1 MEQATLKRFQ
11 RIERFL
17 WAAVLVA
24 LPVTSFRY
32 LPFMG
37 TDTQVRPLS
46 LIPAV
51 FLLFAL
57 ALRSLQ
63 ERRLIFWTSKF
74 QPLFIFIMIAVAS
87 SAIGFL
93 FAPVNL
99 YSYTYSSRVL
109 RAWLSFGVGLVFLVT
124 SMAMNQDERDLKFT
138 VKWIYV
144 GLVAE
149 VAWSLVQTLQIYVI
163 HFSQLDLI
171 QKTVMM
177 AGLPPNGRI
186 SGLALEP
193 SWLAAQV
200 ITIYLPWAFAALL
213 KNYYWG
219 WRRWLMIVILAACA
233 YLLIFTF
240 SRAGVLTAL
249 GAVILTF
256 IIAGRE
262 RIRQA
267 WKWFFSP
274 LLVKNLFSTRLLEVA
289 VRIVII
295 FALLVGLAGGIYILS
310 RNKYFAQIWQSRE
323 KTLTNYFIDIYA
335 GPRLAYSW
343 AGWTIFEQHP
353 WTGVGLGAAG
363 LYLPQAI
370 PDWAHFNN
378 PDIAQLLSPGN
389 QTYPNIKNLYIRLL
403 SETGILGFWS
413 FIVLYALTLGVIL
426 KLLRSRQKVS
436 AFLGT
441 ASLLA
446 WISLVVLGV
455 TQDSL
460 AMPIIWIPFGIL
472 IGMTARQV
480 VKSATPRTEAYSSVL
495 ILNSENGRMPE
506 QQEKL

>member
-1 MEQATLKRFQ
+1 MEQVTLKRFQ

-32 LPFMG
+32 IPFLG

-51 FLLFAL
+51 LLLL
-57 ALRSLQ
+57 ALLLRSVR
-63 ERRLIFWTSKF
+63 ERRLVFWSSKF
-74 QPLFIFIMIAVAS
+74 QPLFIFILVAIVS

-99 YSYTYSSRVL
+99 YSYTYSSRVV
-109 RAWLSFGVGLVFLVT
+109 RAWLSFGVGLVFLIT
-124 SMAMNQDERDLKFT
+124 AMAMNQNGRDLKFT
-138 VKWIYV
+138 IKWIYV
-144 GLVAE
+144 GLAAE
-149 VAWSLVQTLQIYVI
+149 VAWSLVQTVQIYVV
-163 HFSQLDLI
+163 HFSQLDFI

-213 KNYYWG
+213 KNYDWG
-219 WRRWLMIVILAACA
+219 SRRWLTVVILAACA

-249 GAVILTF
+249 VTVILTF

-262 RIRQA
+262 RIGQA
-267 WKWFFSP
+267 WRWFFSP
-274 LLVKNLFSTRLLEVA
+274 LQLKKPFAPRFPEVGL
-289 VRIVII
+289 RIVAII
-295 FALLVGLAGGIYILS
+295 ALLAGLAGGTYILS
-310 RNKYFAQIWQSRE
+310 RNKYFAQIWQSR
-323 KTLTNYFIDIYA
+323 KNTLTNYFVDIYA

-363 LYLPQAI
+363 LYLPQAL

-413 FIVLYALTLGVIL
+413 FISLFTLTLGIIL
-426 KLLRSRQKVS
+426 NLLRSRQKEL

-446 WISLVVLGV
+446 WISIVMLGI

-472 IGMTARQV
+472 IGMTAPQV
-480 VKSATPRTEAYSSVL
+480 VSLAVPKSEVYSRVL
-495 ILNSENGRMPE
+495 PLHKRDGRAPE
-506 QQEKL
+506 LQEKP